1 MGVIKILNF
10 SVGDRWVKHLQ
21 PGLGGEQSIGLDD
34 GGVLKRVFGRP
45 ELSAMVH
52 EGVGRSGSVRIV
64 YASVA

>member
-34 GGVLKRVFGRP
+34 GGVLKRV
-45 ELSAMVH
+45 
-52 EGVGRSGSVRIV
+52 
-64 YASVA
+64 